1 MFWRDKWLRDQLL
14 AYKYPRVFLNSNH
27 KDDIIA
33 NVGT

>member
-1 MFWRDKWLRDQLL
+1 LL